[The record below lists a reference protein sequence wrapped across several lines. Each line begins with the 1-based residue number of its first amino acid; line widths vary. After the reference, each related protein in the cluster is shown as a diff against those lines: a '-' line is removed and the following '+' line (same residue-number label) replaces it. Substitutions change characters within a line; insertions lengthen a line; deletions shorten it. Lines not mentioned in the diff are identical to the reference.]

1 MAALL
6 TQNLPL
12 KIVGD
17 NIDKSVRPREE
28 TSEEHTKSLHYFHT
42 YAVKDRT
49 DASAL
54 EDNAH
59 LSDLEGADVSE
70 VLPSDDDLRI
80 LKQNMSVIA
89 GKCIHYSCHCIL
101 IKFLCR
107 KDYSEVLSVF

>member
-1 MAALL
+1 M
-6 TQNLPL
+6 
-12 KIVGD
+12 
-17 NIDKSVRPREE
+17 
-28 TSEEHTKSLHYFHT
+28 
-42 YAVKDRT
+42 KDRT

-59 LSDLEGADVSE
+59 LPDLEGADVSK
-70 VLPSDDDLRI
+70 VLPSDDDLHI